1 MKLLYSL
8 LITLLFTSCISVKA
22 DINSTAEESTDY
34 ELAEAG
40 IRLVLEKQVT
50 AWNKHDLEGFMDGY
64 WKSDQLKFYGASGL
78 TLGWD
83 QTLANYKKRYPTKR
97 ETGTLNFVI
106 NDISIIEGN
115 NYWVMGEYHL
125 KREIVDAEG
134 IFIII
139 FKQINGEWKIVADM
153 SC

>member
-97 ETGTLNFVI
+97 EIGTLNFVI

-125 KREIVDAEG
+125 KREIGDAEG

>member
-34 ELAEAG
+34 ELAEAS

-97 ETGTLNFVI
+97 ESGTLNFVI

-125 KREIVDAEG
+125 KREIGDAEG

>member
-8 LITLLFTSCISVKA
+8 LVTLLFTSCISVKA

-97 ETGTLNFVI
+97 ETGTLNFAI

-125 KREIVDAEG
+125 KREIGDAEG